1 MTDKQLIARFLE
13 LQEYPEQATDEQLR
27 QMLNDEQIHELVEQ
41 MAFTKRAFK
50 NEETLTEELPIADE
64 WEKFATA
71 HAEELTNAAR
81 AEGKFTCT
89 MPCKEEK
96 DESQLTNAA
105 RAEGKFTCTVPC
117 KEEEDESQLDA
128 LDEENPKS
136 RFALHFSTHKIAA
149 SFIGVIL
156 ASGIA
161 FAAIHI
167 VRQYQKYET
176 RQATNTIAVA
186 SRQSSTLNAQPE
198 ETDTLAAEPRIFDN
212 VSLDTMLLE
221 MADYYH
227 VSVKF
232 EREETRQLRFHF
244 VWKRTDDLDRLVEK
258 LNNFEAVNII
268 REPEKLIVK

>member
-1 MTDKQLIARFLE
+1 MMTDKQLIARLLE
-13 LQEYPEQATDEQLR
+13 AQEHPEQATDEQLR
-27 QMLNDEQIHELVEQ
+27 QMLNDEQMHELIEQ

-71 HAEELTNAAR
+71 HAEELDAHD
-81 AEGKFTCT
+81 
-89 MPCKEEK
+89 KENSK
-96 DESQLTNAA
+96 T
-105 RAEGKFTCTVPC
+105 
-117 KEEEDESQLDA
+117 
-128 LDEENPKS
+128 

-149 SFIGVIL
+149 SFIGAVM

-161 FAAIHI
+161 LAAIHI
-167 VRQYQKYET
+167 VRQYQKHET
-176 RQATNTIAVA
+176 PQATDTIAVA
-186 SRQSSTLNAQPE
+186 SHQRSTLNAQLE
-198 ETDTLAAEPRIFDN
+198 ETDTLAIEPRIFDN
-212 VSLDTMLLE
+212 VPLDTMLFE

-232 EREETRQLRFHF
+232 EREEARQLRFHF

-268 REPEKLIVK
+268 HEPEKLIVR

>member
-1 MTDKQLIARFLE
+1 MTDKQLIARLLE
-13 LQEYPEQATDEQLR
+13 MQEHPEQTTDEQLR
-27 QMLNDEQIHELVEQ
+27 HMLNDEQMHELIEQ

-71 HAEELTNAAR
+71 HAEELDAHD
-81 AEGKFTCT
+81 
-89 MPCKEEK
+89 KENSK
-96 DESQLTNAA
+96 T
-105 RAEGKFTCTVPC
+105 
-117 KEEEDESQLDA
+117 
-128 LDEENPKS
+128 

-149 SFIGVIL
+149 SFIGAVM

-161 FAAIHI
+161 LAAIHI
-167 VRQYQKYET
+167 VRQYQKPET
-176 RQATNTIAVA
+176 PQATDTIAVA
-186 SRQSSTLNAQPE
+186 SPQRSTFNAQLE
-198 ETDTLAAEPRIFDN
+198 ETDTLSIEPRIFDN
-212 VSLDTMLLE
+212 VPLDTMLFE

-232 EREETRQLRFHF
+232 EREEARQLRFHF

-268 REPEKLIVK
+268 HEPEKLIVR

>member
-1 MTDKQLIARFLE
+1 MKTDRQLIERLLE
-13 LQEYPEQATDEQLR
+13 LQEHPEQTTDEQLR
-27 QMLNDEQIHELVEQ
+27 HMLNDEQMHELIEQ

-71 HAEELTNAAR
+71 HAEELDAHD
-81 AEGKFTCT
+81 
-89 MPCKEEK
+89 KENSK
-96 DESQLTNAA
+96 T
-105 RAEGKFTCTVPC
+105 
-117 KEEEDESQLDA
+117 
-128 LDEENPKS
+128 

-149 SFIGVIL
+149 SFIGAVM

-161 FAAIHI
+161 LAAIHI
-167 VRQYQKYET
+167 VRQYQKPET
-176 RQATNTIAVA
+176 PQATDTIAVA
-186 SRQSSTLNAQPE
+186 SPQRSTFNAQLE
-198 ETDTLAAEPRIFDN
+198 ETDTLAIEPRIFDN
-212 VSLDTMLLE
+212 VPLDTMLFE

-232 EREETRQLRFHF
+232 EREEARQLRFHF

-268 REPEKLIVK
+268 HEPEKLIVR